1 MKIKLMK
8 NTIKSQHPDL
18 MSLGKRASV
27 CSKILAYQNAEKRK
41 QHKPKGVIWKTP
53 QTT

>member
-1 MKIKLMK
+1 MK
-8 NTIKSQHPDL
+8 NTIKQQHPDL

-27 CSKILAYQNAEKRK
+27 CSKILAYQKAETK
-41 QHKPKGVIWKTP
+41 QRNKSKGVVWKTP